1 MLVGKRK
8 KEKRNNEIS
17 LCVFIRSWGGV
28 KPIYEKKEVT
38 AYPGLKHV
46 FFFFSLLIILF
57 VKNVYTFLV
66 LQLNTE
72 ASFEQAFVNLFC
84 KIPKKVPC

>member
-46 FFFFSLLIILF
+46 FFFSI
-57 VKNVYTFLV
+57 Y
-66 LQLNTE
+66 
-72 ASFEQAFVNLFC
+72 
-84 KIPKKVPC
+84 